1 VVSCEPYRRVEPGR
15 QTADQKP
22 GRSAHMNWLRTIE
35 TKQFGAQGYGMDGQ
49 GIFSMELNNNFAY

>member
-1 VVSCEPYRRVEPGR
+1 
-15 QTADQKP
+15 
-22 GRSAHMNWLRTIE
+22 MNWLRTIE